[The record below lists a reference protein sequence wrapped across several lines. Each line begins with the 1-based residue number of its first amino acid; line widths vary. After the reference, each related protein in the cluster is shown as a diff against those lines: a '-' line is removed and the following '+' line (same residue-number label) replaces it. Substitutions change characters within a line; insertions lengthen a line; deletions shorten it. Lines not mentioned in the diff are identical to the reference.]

1 MDSLPPALELGVL
14 PLVLQVTATLLSD
27 RTVYFAVAVYEPPW
41 LTLTVRDVEASAGPT
56 VIPTTAAAPAAVNR
70 TLPAHFLI
78 VMTALLDRGF
88 A

>member
-1 MDSLPPALELGVL
+1 LELGTL
-14 PLVLQVTATLLSD
+14 PTVEQITLTGPSFRVVVD
-27 RTVYFAVAVYEPPW
+27 AVAEYLPPW
-41 LTLTVRDVEASAGPT
+41 LTLTVRVVEASAGPT
-56 VIPTTAAAPAAVNR
+56 VIPTTAAAAAAVNR